1 MENKDFVFCY
11 FSLTGNT
18 KKIADK
24 LSDIFPS
31 IEIIPNLKLDKKFIL
46 ISSSI
51 RFGEIPIE
59 IQNFLEVN
67 NKNMIAVIGSGNRIW
82 GYSYCAGAKSI
93 AKDYNVKYLGSI
105 ELAGTQLAIKE
116 LKEAINEW
124 LKDAF

>member
-1 MENKDFVFCY
+1 MENKDIVFYY

-31 IEIIPNLKLDKKFIL
+31 REIIPDLKVDKKFIL

-51 RFGEIPIE
+51 NFGKVPIE
-59 IQNFLEVN
+59 VQNFLKVN
-67 NKNMIAVIGSGNRIW
+67 NKNLIAVIGSGNRTW
-82 GYSYCAGAKSI
+82 GYNYCGAAKSI
-93 AKDYNVKYLGSI
+93 AKDYDVKYLGSI

-116 LKEAINEW
+116 LKESINEW